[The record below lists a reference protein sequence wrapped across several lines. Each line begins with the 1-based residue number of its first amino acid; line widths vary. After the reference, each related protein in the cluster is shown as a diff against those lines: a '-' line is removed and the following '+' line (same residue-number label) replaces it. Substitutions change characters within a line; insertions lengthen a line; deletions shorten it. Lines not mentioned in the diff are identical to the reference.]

1 MYDLKLLQILQGIE
15 QLYGKSADQIV
26 IKPIEVIYFQELK
39 EVHWEKLESHAQM
52 LSENNIIFNM
62 NHIHDVLLVVL
73 PEILQNFELNA
84 GLIVVFLFILD
95 NLHS

>member
-1 MYDLKLLQILQGIE
+1 
-15 QLYGKSADQIV
+15 
-26 IKPIEVIYFQELK
+26 
-39 EVHWEKLESHAQM
+39 M

-95 NLHS
+95 NLYS